1 MCRSYKNMG
10 LQAHSLGA
18 EVVQL
23 AGSRS
28 PGAAVPSVRLRM
40 GSRVPLDGEELQVR
54 CLLTYQASDMALD
67 PDEDI
72 QIGVH
77 ASCVLQAGQPYA

>member
-1 MCRSYKNMG
+1 MG
-10 LQAHSLGA
+10 SLPTSGACSRRPCSLSLVLKPVSPSLYHDLDLMAGVQAHSLGA

-28 PGAAVPSVRLRM
+28 QGAAAPSLKLRM

-54 CLLTYQASDMALD
+54 CPRS
-67 PDEDI
+67 
-72 QIGVH
+72 
-77 ASCVLQAGQPYA
+77 